1 MDTTFNF
8 SPTQR
13 QRLAELGHPE
23 SGLGERFSS
32 AAERDA
38 HFESLGRE
46 ATRLNLDRLEALRTL
61 NRRPE
66 VRLVETVLVDTLVSE
81 GFVEVV
87 TPVIIGKGSLAKMGL
102 DEAHPLWRQL
112 YWVDEDRCL
121 RPMLA
126 PNLYVMLSH
135 LQRLWPAPV
144 RIFEVGPCFRKESKG
159 SNHLSEFTMLNLV
172 ELGPGHATPAGV
184 APEDAASEKAALEKP
199 ALEEAAPA
207 EAAPAQAASER
218 LHELAGLVMGRL
230 GLAYNLVE
238 TASEVYGASLDIEV
252 GGVEVASGVAG
263 PHPLDGVW
271 GIHAPWA
278 GWGFGLERLAMVR
291 TGFGRVHPV
300 GRSLVYLDGARLNV
314 QALRPVGRGLE
325 SGSEDPA

>member
-1 MDTTFNF
+1 MV
-8 SPTQR
+8 
-13 QRLAELGHPE
+13 ELGHPE
-23 SGLGERFSS
+23 SGLGECFSS

-38 HFESLGRE
+38 RFESVSRE
-46 ATRLNLDRLEALRTL
+46 ATRLNHERLEALRTR

-66 VRLVETVLVDTLVSE
+66 VRLVETVMVDTLVSE

-87 TPVIIGKGSLAKMGL
+87 TPIIIGKGSLVKMGL

-112 YWVDEDRCL
+112 YWVEKDRCL

-135 LQRLWPAPV
+135 LQRLWPDPV

-172 ELGPGHATPAGV
+172 ELGLG
-184 APEDAASEKAALEKP
+184 
-199 ALEEAAPA
+199 EAAPA
-207 EAAPAQAASER
+207 DAAVAHAAPARAAPQLGPADSAPER
-218 LHELAGLVMGRL
+218 LRALAGLVMGRL
-230 GLAYNLVE
+230 GLEYDLVE

-252 GGVEVASGVAG
+252 RGVEVASGVAG
-263 PHPLDGVW
+263 PHPLDGKW
-271 GIHAPWA
+271 GIHTSWA
-278 GWGFGLERLAMVR
+278 GWGFGLERLAMMR
-291 TGFGRVHPV
+291 TGSGRVHPV
-300 GRSLVYLDGARLNV
+300 GRSLVYMDGARLNV
-314 QALRPVGRGLE
+314 QAARPAGRGRV